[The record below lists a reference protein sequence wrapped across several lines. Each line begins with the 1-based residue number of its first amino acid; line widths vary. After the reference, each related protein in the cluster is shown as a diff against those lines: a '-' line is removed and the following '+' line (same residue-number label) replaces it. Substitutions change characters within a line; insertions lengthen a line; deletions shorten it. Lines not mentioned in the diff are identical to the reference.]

1 MGVIKMNISDLSTR
15 QKQIFQMLLNTD
27 DYLPCKQIATRLNIS
42 IRTVKSDVSILKGAI
57 HHFGCRFES
66 VPSKG
71 YRIVY
76 DSIKNISG
84 DYLTNHY
91 FYSDNKYLEDDYRQV
106 KLFLDIINSE
116 STIAIKDLTE
126 KYYISRTTLY
136 KDLQEI
142 SKDFKN
148 YNVELV
154 YQPYKG
160 VYIEGTEVSIR
171 FAIQHKLLFN
181 MSLLEDEISL
191 YFDQTK
197 FTKDNLLDFIN
208 SFSINK
214 ISDFELF
221 NVYYHLMSLL
231 MRCKIGKYVSFDD
244 LEYETFVNEFEIQKI
259 YEYFYQYKSESL
271 TIPRTE
277 IIYFF
282 LLIKGGNLGFCN
294 QFALDLTV
302 QSLNELSRQL
312 KIDFNDS
319 IRIADLSKYLYSL
332 FIRHLNHFTQN
343 VVLLDDIKDKHALSF
358 DIAYQFVSIIEKSQ
372 GIKIKSSEIAY
383 LSYYFL
389 NIREELRK
397 YYNPIKILLVSFRG
411 TTMCRFLLNE
421 LQTEFNF
428 YQFESCELY
437 EVKQKAEEE
446 NYSFII
452 SDVGL
457 YLDTDI
463 PIIVINHFM
472 NSDDYKIVRKHLRI
486 VLSELLDDY
495 LLNMKRTSL
504 SNKEDFLRYISTTE
518 DEYMALLKRDER
530 FTYQMDQ
537 AAVIFL
543 YNQKVK
549 TRIYYSK
556 KGILWNG
563 MIIHYIFVLNITEN
577 NQLLNYSKVIRT
589 FLDKIANK

>member
-1 MGVIKMNISDLSTR
+1 MNISDLSTR
-15 QKQIFQMLLNTD
+15 QKQIFQMLINTD
-27 DYLPCKQIATRLNIS
+27 DYLPCKQIAARLNIS
-42 IRTVKSDVSILKGAI
+42 IRTVKSDVSVLKNSI
-57 HHFGCRFES
+57 QHLGCRFES

-76 DSIKNISG
+76 DSIKNISEN
-84 DYLTNHY
+84 YLTDHY
-91 FYSDNKYLEDDYRQV
+91 FFSDNKYLEDDYRRV
-106 KLFLDIINSE
+106 KIFLDIINSE
-116 STIAIKDLTE
+116 SAIAIKDLTE

-160 VYIEGTEVSIR
+160 VYIEGTEVNIR
-171 FAIQHKLLFN
+171 FAIQNKLLFN
-181 MSLLEDEISL
+181 MPFLEDEISL

-197 FTKDNLLDFIN
+197 FTKNNLLDFIN
-208 SFSINK
+208 SFAINK
-214 ISDFELF
+214 ISDFELS

-231 MRCKIGKYVSFDD
+231 MRCKIKKYISLDVLD
-244 LEYETFVNEFEIQKI
+244 YEMFVNEFEIQRA

-302 QSLNELSRQL
+302 QSLNELSNQL

-319 IRIADLSKYLYSL
+319 IRVADLSKYLYSL
-332 FIRHLNHFTQN
+332 FIRHFNHFTQN
-343 VVLLDDIKDKHALSF
+343 VVLLDDIRDKHPLSF

-372 GIKIKSSEIAY
+372 GIRIKNSEIAY

-389 NIREELRK
+389 NIREELKK
-397 YYNPIKILLVSFRG
+397 YYDPIKILLVSFRG

-437 EVKQKAEEE
+437 EVKQKIEVQD
-446 NYSFII
+446 YSFII

-463 PIIVINHFM
+463 PIILINHFM
-472 NSDDYKIVRKHLRI
+472 NSNDYKIIRKHLRI
-486 VLSELLDDY
+486 VLSDLIDDY
-495 LLNMKRTSL
+495 LLNLKRTSI
-504 SNKEDFLRYISTTE
+504 SSKEDFLHYISTTE
-518 DEYMALLKRDER
+518 DEYFNLLKREQR

-537 AAVIFL
+537 AAIIFL

-549 TRIYYSK
+549 TRIYYTK
-556 KGILWNG
+556 KGILWHDV
-563 MIIHYIFVLNITEN
+563 IIHYIFVLNITET

-589 FLDKIANK
+589 FLDKVSKKS